1 MLGIGLMLFVLRSLY
16 RNVSWNEKLL
26 KTTFWSLNIGLLAMA
41 LLSLLPMGI
50 WQAIASIEHGMW
62 YARSSELMQDPDMIT
77 LKWLRTIGDVI
88 FAVGML
94 TLCWFVFDLTLKNKN
109 KQLSAS
115 EITKKISKEKLKITE
130 PVEA

>member
-1 MLGIGLMLFVLRSLY
+1 
-16 RNVSWNEKLL
+16 
-26 KTTFWSLNIGLLAMA
+26 
-41 LLSLLPMGI
+41 MGI

-94 TLCWFVFDLTLKNKN
+94 TLCWFVFDLTLRNKN
-109 KQLSAS
+109 KDHNTPVNNKGILN
-115 EITKKISKEKLKITE
+115 EKVNKTE

>member
-1 MLGIGLMLFVLRSLY
+1 
-16 RNVSWNEKLL
+16 NEKIL
-26 KTTFWSLNIGLLAMA
+26 KTTFWSLNIGLMAMA

-62 YARSSELMQDPDMIT
+62 YARSSELMQNPNMIT

-94 TLCWFVFDLTLKNKN
+94 TLCWFVFDLTLKNRN
-109 KQLSAS
+109 KQPNPS
-115 EITKKISKEKLKITE
+115 EINKGVSKEKLKIAE
-130 PVEA
+130 AVEV